1 MKRAKMCDRT
11 PARRRRVRTSRAA
24 FMIASPGAAVTTTW
38 WNSNVRQAT
47 VGARGWQTAPGT
59 RLVRVETGGRQVGR
73 RGGGSLRGAP
83 GARPGTRRR
92 EAGDGRGPG
101 GDRRRPRPALRRGR
115 PRGCPGG
122 GGRPRGAARHAGA
135 VHLRPRG
142 PGAVRRRGPRAH
154 GGLRQ
159 AGDPAPRRLAAPP
172 PDRPA
177 QRLSPRPHRGAPGA
191 GQAVRGS
198 AFIRSA
204 HAAAPEPGG
213 PRWGAEP
220 RGPRPGRVRRVF
232 QLVPFLEPGDAI
244 GNHARRFAAALG
256 PAHGGYIVERASGEH
271 ARTAT
276 PFTRAEVDPDDVLV
290 YHVAHSSRLGDWL
303 AGVKAI
309 KVIDYH
315 NITPPEFYR
324 AYDPGLA
331 VALGRALGELESLRS
346 EVALALAHSEYSRRE
361 LGAMGFV
368 PTAAV
373 PVPLD
378 FSRLDAACAPVP
390 EALRAG

>member
-1 MKRAKMCDRT
+1 M
-11 PARRRRVRTSRAA
+11 
-24 FMIASPGAAVTTTW
+24 
-38 WNSNVRQAT
+38 
-47 VGARGWQTAPGT
+47 
-59 RLVRVETGGRQVGR
+59 
-73 RGGGSLRGAP
+73 
-83 GARPGTRRR
+83 
-92 EAGDGRGPG
+92 
-101 GDRRRPRPALRRGR
+101 
-115 PRGCPGG
+115 
-122 GGRPRGAARHAGA
+122 
-135 VHLRPRG
+135 
-142 PGAVRRRGPRAH
+142 
-154 GGLRQ
+154 
-159 AGDPAPRRLAAPP
+159 
-172 PDRPA
+172 
-177 QRLSPRPHRGAPGA
+177 
-191 GQAVRGS
+191 
-198 AFIRSA
+198 
-204 HAAAPEPGG
+204 
-213 PRWGAEP
+213 
-220 RGPRPGRVRRVF
+220 RRVF

-373 PVPLD
+373 PVLLD
-378 FSRLDAACAPVP
+378 FSRLDGAGAPVP
-390 EALRAG
+390 EALRGAGPGREDLLFVGRVAPHKRIEDVVKVFALYRRVWAPGARLWLVGRCDSPSYLGALKSFVDRLGVEEVHFLGAVPDGELAASYRSAGVLLSMSEHEGFGAPLLEAMHLGLPVVAYAAAAVPETVGVAGVLLREKRYEEVAALVHLVVGDERLRTSLVESGRARAGEFRPERHEGRIRELIGAL